1 MIRRI
6 LVANRGEIAL
16 RIVRACKDLGIESV
30 VVYSEADRDTL
41 AVRHADR
48 SVCIGPAPS
57 SESYLNVRSIL
68 SAAILTRCDAL
79 HPGVGFLSESASF
92 AKAVEEAGL
101 IFIGPRPET
110 IELLGNKVQ
119 ARISAERAGL
129 PVTPGSDRLDDLVS
143 AKKWASRLGYPVILK
158 ASAGGGGRG
167 MRIIHK
173 ETELESNF
181 LLAKKEALLFFG
193 DDSMYMEK
201 FLQNPRHVEVQLLG
215 DGNGNVLH
223 LGERDCSVQRNHQK
237 LVEETPSPIL
247 DNTVREVMTG
257 ASATLFQNL
266 AYRGAGTVEFLIEGG
281 AYYFM
286 EVNARLQVEHPIS
299 EAVSG
304 VDLVVEQIRI
314 ASKKGIS
321 RKQNQV
327 VLRGYSLECRINGLG
342 AGRIARFDLPSGPHV
357 RTDTFLASGMTLSP
371 YYDSLLAKIIVHAP
385 SRQEGIDRMLRALD
399 EVVIEG
405 ISVNVEEQ
413 KMIIGSPSFRSGRFG
428 TDLYETLCGKEMRHG

>member
-1 MIRRI
+1 M
-6 LVANRGEIAL
+6 
-16 RIVRACKDLGIESV
+16 
-30 VVYSEADRDTL
+30 
-41 AVRHADR
+41 
-48 SVCIGPAPS
+48 
-57 SESYLNVRSIL
+57 
-68 SAAILTRCDAL
+68 
-79 HPGVGFLSESASF
+79 
-92 AKAVEEAGL
+92 
-101 IFIGPRPET
+101 
-110 IELLGNKVQ
+110 
-119 ARISAERAGL
+119 
-129 PVTPGSDRLDDLVS
+129 
-143 AKKWASRLGYPVILK
+143 
-158 ASAGGGGRG
+158 
-167 MRIIHK
+167 
-173 ETELESNF
+173 
-181 LLAKKEALLFFG
+181 
-193 DDSMYMEK
+193 
-201 FLQNPRHVEVQLLG
+201 
-215 DGNGNVLH
+215 
-223 LGERDCSVQRNHQK
+223 
-237 LVEETPSPIL
+237 
-247 DNTVREVMTG
+247 
-257 ASATLFQNL
+257 
-266 AYRGAGTVEFLIEGG
+266 EFLIEGG

-357 RTDTFLASGMTLSP
+357 RTDTFLAPGMTLSP

-405 ISVNVEEQ
+405 IPTNVEEQ